1 MDSISL
7 ETQIRYMVEHK
18 ILPELFFSE
27 KAKDY
32 FLILMASEGKL
43 ILNLLMLFGKDQDYK
58 CPYSASDFKLDLH
71 IIKKPDRD
79 SGETGKEILEII
91 MPEPEQM
98 PLCSRIYICHDMKLE
113 NIEYFTLEKSVG
125 DSEALCAWTPAGIHE
140 NFGTAPK
147 TKDEVFREVVYKYT
161 GEEHSNET

>member
-1 MDSISL
+1 MDNISL
-7 ETQIRYMVEHK
+7 ETQVRYTVEHK
-18 ILPELFFSE
+18 ILPEMFFSE

-43 ILNLLMLFGKDQDYK
+43 IFDFLRFFGRDQDYK
-58 CPYSASDFKLDLH
+58 CPYSAEDFKLDLH
-71 IIKKPDRD
+71 IIRKPDKESED
-79 SGETGKEILEII
+79 PGKAILEII

-113 NIEYFTLEKSVG
+113 NFEYFTLEKSVG
-125 DSEALCAWTPAGIHE
+125 DSDALCAWTSAGIHE

-147 TKDEVFREVVYKYT
+147 TKEEVLREVVNKYI
-161 GEEHSNET
+161 GEDYSYET